1 MRIITNQDMLS
12 EGEGESGPG
21 SIGSFAMTFPQLVAQ
36 AMSLGMDEP
45 ALGLLRRG
53 YDLAEQIFDGMYRGQ
68 GTPFVNH
75 LVRTGS
81 IVMAQGQPMEVV
93 IAGMLHGVYLLDR
106 FEGSR
111 RRKPQSADRAY
122 LQREIGQNV
131 EALVWG
137 YAHLGWHN
145 REVIEAHLAN
155 FDSYGTDKQSMLVI
169 QLANELE
176 DYLDLAMLYVGRF
189 PYCQHIEKYGDLC
202 VEMAV
207 RLGLPTL
214 GQALRTAY
222 DATLSHRLPKVVI
235 RDHKSAY
242 ELPRRHFW
250 EKMLFERVVPT
261 VKRGVRK
268 MLRRVGVKR

>member
-1 MRIITNQDMLS
+1 
-12 EGEGESGPG
+12 
-21 SIGSFAMTFPQLVAQ
+21 
-36 AMSLGMDEP
+36 
-45 ALGLLRRG
+45 
-53 YDLAEQIFDGMYRGQ
+53 
-68 GTPFVNH
+68 
-75 LVRTGS
+75 
-81 IVMAQGQPMEVV
+81 MEVV

-155 FDSYGTDKQSMLVI
+155 FDSYGTDKQSMLVL